1 MEKLLD
7 KHAPYKNIKHP
18 KYQFETK
25 PWLTPGLAY
34 SINIKNKLYKSF
46 CKEKG
51 PHKKENHERQFKI
64 YRNLISTPLRET
76 KKSYYK
82 QYLTDN
88 KKNLRLVWQTIKG
101 IINMKSKSDQSIS
114 SLLIDNQLITSAKP
128 ISNHFNSFFTSIAE
142 KINRN
147 IVKAKKPDLSYLGP
161 ENKNTIFLSPT
172 VPKDV
177 EDLIS
182 SMKTNKAS
190 SPNSASTNILKL
202 FKKEFSKPLSDL
214 TNMSFNQG
222 VFPNILKIANAIPIH
237 KKGDK
242 LDCNN
247 YRPVSLLFNNSKM
260 FEKSMH
266 ICLVNFLR
274 KNKLLFCYQLGF

>member
-147 IVKAKKPDLSYLGP
+147 IVKAKKNSSF
-161 ENKNTIFLSPT
+161 IFWS
-172 VPKDV
+172 
-177 EDLIS
+177 
-182 SMKTNKAS
+182 
-190 SPNSASTNILKL
+190 
-202 FKKEFSKPLSDL
+202 
-214 TNMSFNQG
+214 
-222 VFPNILKIANAIPIH
+222 
-237 KKGDK
+237 
-242 LDCNN
+242 
-247 YRPVSLLFNNSKM
+247 
-260 FEKSMH
+260 
-266 ICLVNFLR
+266 
-274 KNKLLFCYQLGF
+274 